1 MTLSK
6 RDALVI
12 GQSLGS
18 YQILAKLGE
27 GGMGAVY
34 RARDTK
40 LERDVA
46 LKVLSA
52 EYTRDAER
60 VRRFKREAT
69 AASGLNHPNILT
81 IHEASEA
88 QGCQFIATEFIERVA
103 FSIASDRPPSSCS
116 SWRN

>member
-1 MTLSK
+1 MTSSK

-12 GQSLGS
+12 GQSLGP